1 MARNFEKVIIDYAEA
16 KNVENSS
23 CDRNGSWI
31 QNWEQ
36 VTGRRAR
43 KCSFFG
49 CGNDATVGGHL
60 WIKNKPKTHFYI
72 APICFYCN
80 NSDSYYY
87 QEMKIDVAY
96 LKTSVNPCIFD

>member
-49 CGNDATVGGHL
+49 CGRDSRCRRTAS
-60 WIKNKPKTHFYI
+60 
-72 APICFYCN
+72 APALAGRW
-80 NSDSYYY
+80 
-87 QEMKIDVAY
+87 EAAGRR
-96 LKTSVNPCIFD
+96 TRPRRTPR